1 MPRASSRGAKVASP
15 RRLERTQ
22 PPLHLY
28 RKVVI
33 SFAVLVGILVVVVLY
48 FSLVKATISIVPKPQ
63 PVTADFTV
71 TVVETEDG
79 QAADQ
84 LNGVFFSRQVE
95 GEKQFKATGSQALA
109 SDTVGRVRIHNQYR
123 RPQPLVATTRLQSDS
138 GVILRTVD
146 RVDVPV
152 NGFVDV
158 DVTLDSD
165 SQLPSSGFATGTKFT
180 IPGLWL
186 PLQEDIYAEALTAI
200 TVGDK
205 QVTVVSAEDLTR
217 AETEL
222 LAQLEEQT
230 LQDLGVDNKIGKSV
244 SVQLT
249 DKQASAKVGDQTE
262 RFSMKAKATVQ
273 GVFFDRESLLRLA
286 EKKLRTSLPAD
297 RQLLVADY
305 ENITYDISDLNITA
319 KTATLTVHAPG
330 TSVVRLNSGLFDK
343 ANIKGMTTEELRAYF
358 QGQESIQSFDVTFFP
373 FWVQRVPQLLDHI
386 DIRIQ
391 Q

>member
-1 MPRASSRGAKVASP
+1 MPRASTAAKSATP
-15 RRLERTQ
+15 KRLERTG

-33 SFAVLVGILVVVVLY
+33 SFAVLVGILIVVVLY

-63 PVTADFTV
+63 PVAVDFTV
-71 TVVETEDG
+71 NVTETEDG

-95 GEKQFKATGSQALA
+95 GEKQFKSTGSQALA
-109 SDTVGRVRIHNQYR
+109 SDTVGRVRIHNNYR
-123 RPQPLVATTRLQSDS
+123 RPQPLVATTRLQADS
-138 GVILRTVD
+138 GVILRIVD
-146 RVDVPV
+146 RVEVPV

-158 DVTLDSD
+158 DVTLDTD
-165 SQLPSSGFATGTKFT
+165 SQLPAEGFATGTRFT

-200 TVGDK
+200 AIGDR
-205 QVTVVSAEDLTR
+205 QVTVVSAEDLAR

-222 LAQLEEQT
+222 LSQLEEQT
-230 LQDLGVDNKIGKSV
+230 LQELGVDSKIGKSV
-244 SVQLT
+244 DVTLT
-249 DKQASAKVGDQTE
+249 TKQASAAVGDQTE

-273 GVFFDRESLLRLA
+273 GVFFDRESLIRLA
-286 EKKLRTSLPAD
+286 EKKLRASLPED
-297 RQLLVADY
+297 RQLLTADY
-305 ENITYDISDLNITA
+305 EGITYDISALDIA
-319 KTATLTVHAPG
+319 GKTATITVHAPG
-330 TSVVRLNSGLFDK
+330 TSVVRLNSNLFNKD
-343 ANIKGMTTEELRAYF
+343 NIKGMTKSELDAYF
-358 QGQESIQSFDVTFFP
+358 KGQDSIQSFNVNFFP

-386 DIRIQ
+386 DISVQ

>member
-1 MPRASSRGAKVASP
+1 MPRASSRAVKSATSK
-15 RRLERTQ
+15 RLERTG

-33 SFAVLVGILVVVVLY
+33 SFAVLVGMLIVVVLY

-63 PVTADFTV
+63 PVAVDFSVNV
-71 TVVETEDG
+71 TETEDG

-109 SDTVGRVRIHNQYR
+109 SDTVGRVRIHNNYR
-123 RPQPLVATTRLQSDS
+123 RPQPLVATTRLQSSS
-138 GVILRTVD
+138 GVILRIVD
-146 RVDVPV
+146 RVEVPV
-152 NGFVDV
+152 DGFVDV
-158 DVTLDSD
+158 DVMLDKN
-165 SQLPSSGFATGTKFT
+165 SQLPTDGFVAGTKFT

-200 TVGDK
+200 AVGDR
-205 QVTVVSAEDLTR
+205 QVTIVSADDLAR

-230 LQDLGVDNKIGKSV
+230 LQELGVDSKIGKSV
-244 SVQLT
+244 SVKLT
-249 DKQASAKVGDQTE
+249 DKQASAAVGDQTE

-273 GVFFDRESLLRLA
+273 GVFFDRESLIRLA
-286 EKKLRTSLPAD
+286 EKKLRTSLSDD

-305 ENITYDISDLNITA
+305 QGITYDISALDIAA
-319 KTATLTVHAPG
+319 KTATIVVHAPG
-330 TSVVRLNSGLFDK
+330 TSVVRLNSGLFNKD
-343 ANIKGMTTEELRAYF
+343 NIKGMTKNELNAYF
-358 QGQESIQSFDVTFFP
+358 HGQDSIQSFNVTFFP

-386 DIRIQ
+386 NINVQ